1 MGDRA
6 NFGFKSGNDTIFLY
20 GHWAGY
26 QMLGQLADAVMVSR
40 PRWGD
45 DAYATRIAITHIVNQ
60 DRDSLTETGWGISV
74 NSLCDNEHKVPV
86 VDWNARTVS
95 LHAEDDAVNQEDPLF
110 VLSLAKFTEKYLL
123 TPVS

>member
-6 NFGFKSGNDTIFLY
+6 NFGFKSGDNTIFLY

-26 QMLGQLADAVMVSR
+26 RMLSQLADAVREAS

-45 DAYATRIAITHIVNQ
+45 DAYATRIAITHIVDQ
-60 DRDSLTETGWGISV
+60 DRESITETGWGISV
-74 NSLCDNEHKVPV
+74 NGLCDNEHKVPV

-95 LHAEDDAVNQEDPLF
+95 LYTEYDAVTQSNPIF
-110 VLSLAKFTEKYLL
+110 VTSLENFVAKHL
-123 TPVS
+123 TAVS